1 MYTDEFPLEA
11 GISYLNHA
19 AVAPWPARTA
29 RAVQAFAEEN
39 SRLGSRHY
47 ERWLGIEAE
56 LRDRLC
62 KLINAPSTEEIA
74 LLKNTSEALSVVAH
88 GIDWQDGDEVVISN
102 LEFPSNRIVWESLA
116 RYGVRV
122 RAADL
127 LDAEGP
133 EQALL
138 NCMNGRTRLLSVS
151 SVQYGNGLRLD
162 LPALGAACRERG
174 ILFCVD
180 AIQGIGAGPFDVQAA
195 QADFVMADGHKWML
209 GPEGLALFYCRRERQ
224 DSLRLHQYGW
234 HMVARVGDFERKEWA
249 PSPTA
254 TRFECGSPNL
264 LCAHALHASVGLL
277 LEVGLEKVADLIQ
290 HHTQRIVDFVQSQ
303 PGLHA
308 LISDPAPERRAGIVT
323 FRPLR
328 EDTDALYQR
337 LQASGVIC
345 AKRGGGIRFS
355 PHFHTRA
362 DEIDRALALLAHD

>member
-1 MYTDEFPLEA
+1 MFADEFPLDP

-19 AVAPWPARTA
+19 AVAPWPTRTS

-47 ERWLGIEAE
+47 ARWLVTEAE
-56 LRDRLC
+56 LRERLRQ
-62 KLINAPSTEEIA
+62 LINAASSDEIA

-88 GIDWQDGDEVVISN
+88 GIDWQDGDEVVISS

-116 RYGVRV
+116 RYGVHVRV
-122 RAADL
+122 ADL
-127 LDAEGP
+127 YSAESP
-133 EQALL
+133 EQALVDCL
-138 NCMNGRTRLLSVS
+138 GERTRLLSVS

-162 LPALGAACRERG
+162 LHQLGRACRARG
-174 ILFCVD
+174 VLFCVD
-180 AIQGIGAGPFDVQAA
+180 AIQSIGAGPFDVQAM

-209 GPEGLALFYCRRERQ
+209 GPEGLALFYCRRERLE
-224 DSLRLHQYGW
+224 DLRLHQYGW
-234 HMVARVGDFERKEWA
+234 HMVAAVGDFERKDWA

-277 LEVGLEKVADLIQ
+277 LEVGLERVAERI
-290 HHTQRIVDFVQSQ
+290 HARTQRLVDFVQ
-303 PGLHA
+303 GHAECLA
-308 LISDPAPERRAGIVT
+308 LITDPAPERRAGIIT

-337 LQASGVIC
+337 LQAAGVIC

-355 PHFHTRA
+355 PHFHTRD
-362 DEIDRALALLAHD
+362 DEIDRALELLC